1 MGNYFL
7 HAIEIDNFQNNVTL
21 LSFNSIGI
29 DAIDFINSGKI
40 RVGAYL

>member
-29 DAIDFINSGKI
+29 DEINYINYGNI
-40 RVGAYL
+40 RVSA